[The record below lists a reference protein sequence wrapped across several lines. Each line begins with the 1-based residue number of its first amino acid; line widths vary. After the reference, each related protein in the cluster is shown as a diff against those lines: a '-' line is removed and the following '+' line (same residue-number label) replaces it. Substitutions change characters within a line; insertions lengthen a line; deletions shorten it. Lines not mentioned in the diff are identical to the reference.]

1 MRNEKVTYYWSYLA
15 MPKDFGLCYMNNFDI
30 TRKLI
35 GAGML
40 FQSKQL
46 RIELWRLPCISD
58 VINKN
63 MS

>member
-40 FQSKQL
+40 VQNFKANSW
-46 RIELWRLPCISD
+46 ELNSGDSLAFP
-58 VINKN
+58 
-63 MS
+63 ML

>member
-40 FQSKQL
+40 VQNFKANS
-46 RIELWRLPCISD
+46 
-58 VINKN
+58 
-63 MS
+63 